1 MKRLRLENLGW
12 KLLALMIAVTLW
24 IVIVGAPDYFLRTIP
39 SRIQGLLWPQ
49 QSRVVVASPPSE
61 AV

>member
-1 MKRLRLENLGW
+1 MKRPRLENLGW
-12 KLLALMIAVTLW
+12 KLLALVIAVTLW
-24 IVIVGAPDYFLRTIP
+24 IVIVGAPDYFQRTIP

-49 QSRVVVASPPSE
+49 HSRVLVAPMLAE